1 MNSPPYKKQTNLGLF
16 MKLGMNILSAEAT
29 EFFARFDF
37 PPTATVKLLQ
47 LLTFWS
53 RNFTFKF

>member
-1 MNSPPYKKQTNLGLF
+1 

-37 PPTATVKLLQ
+37 PPTVTVKLLQ
-47 LLTFWS
+47 I
-53 RNFTFKF
+53 